1 MTPAAE
7 SATPRAVAVVGAGAW
22 GTTLAT
28 ILGERYPRVNL
39 WVFEADLALE
49 IQQIRENRVYLPDVR
64 IPDTVQA
71 TSSLAEALTGAGLV
85 LLVVPSH
92 VFRRVVSDAT
102 AHLLPQA
109 LVVSA
114 TKGIEVSTLATM
126 SEILAEILPPIH
138 YPRLAV
144 LSGPSFAREV
154 ARRRPTAVVAAARDP
169 SVAEG
174 VQRMVSGGALRVYAG
189 LDPRGVELGGAVK
202 NVIAIAA
209 GMVDGLG
216 LGLNAR
222 AALITRGLA
231 EMTRLGV
238 AMGAQPT
245 TFAGLAGM
253 GDLILTATGDLS
265 RNRRVGIEVAKGR
278 GLPELLAGTKSVAEG
293 VNTCKSVVQL
303 AERHRIEMPISRAVH
318 RILFEMQEPREA
330 VIQLMTRGL
339 RFEGE

>member
-1 MTPAAE
+1 MTPAAG
-7 SATPRAVAVVGAGAW
+7 SVAPRAVAVVGAGAW

-28 ILGERYPRVNL
+28 ILAERYPLVRL
-39 WVFEADLALE
+39 WVFETDLAQE
-49 IQQIRENRVYLPDVR
+49 IHETRENRVYLPEVR
-64 IPDTVQA
+64 IPDAVQA

-92 VFRRVVSDAT
+92 VFRRVVSDAAT
-102 AHLLPQA
+102 HISPQA

-114 TKGIEVSTLATM
+114 TKGIEVTTLATM
-126 SEILAEILPPIH
+126 SEILTEVLPPIH
-138 YPRLAV
+138 HPRLAV
-144 LSGPSFAREV
+144 LSGPSFAHEV
-154 ARRRPTAVVAAARDP
+154 ARRHPTAVVAAARDP

-174 VQRMVSGGALRVYAG
+174 VQRTVSGRVLRVYAG
-189 LDPRGVELGGAVK
+189 LDPRGVELGGAIK

-209 GMVDGLG
+209 GIVDGLG

-238 AMGAQPT
+238 AMGAQPA

-265 RNRRVGIEVAKGR
+265 RNRRIGIEIAKGR
-278 GLPELLAGTKSVAEG
+278 RLPELLAESKAVAEG
-293 VNTCKSVVQL
+293 VNTCRSVVQL
-303 AERHRIEMPISRAVH
+303 AERHRVEMPISRAVH
-318 RILFEMQEPREA
+318 RVLFEMQDPREA

-339 RFEGE
+339 RFEGD